1 MPRPSFLDEIETHS
15 GVTVSV
21 CYQCCRCTNGCPVAG
36 DMEIVPH
43 RVMGYIL
50 SGEREKVLAST
61 SPWKCLQCATC
72 SLRCPNG
79 IDVARVFETLRQ
91 ISLASGLAAKNDI
104 AHFDD
109 LIIDSVE
116 RHGRFAELETIMRYR
131 LSKRQFLKDA
141 AMGLDMVRKGR
152 LGLSSHNIRGRK
164 ELGTIIRRMRGH
176 QDR

>member
-1 MPRPSFLDEIETHS
+1 
-15 GVTVSV
+15 
-21 CYQCCRCTNGCPVAG
+21 
-36 DMEIVPH
+36 MEIVPH
-43 RVMGYIL
+43 RVIGYIL

-91 ISLASGLAAKNDI
+91 ISLASGFAAKNDV

-109 LIIDSVE
+109 LIIDSVQ

-131 LSKRQFLKDA
+131 LSKGQFMKDA
-141 AMGLDMVRKGR
+141 AMGLDMLRKGR
-152 LGLSSHNIRGRK
+152 IGLSSHNIRGRK
-164 ELGTIIRRMRGH
+164 ELGAIIRRMRGH
-176 QDR
+176 RDR

>member
-1 MPRPSFLDEIETHS
+1 MD
-15 GVTVSV
+15 
-21 CYQCCRCTNGCPVAG
+21 
-36 DMEIVPH
+36 IVPH
-43 RVMGYIL
+43 RVIGHIL
-50 SGEREKVLAST
+50 NGEREKVLAST

-91 ISLASGLAAKNDI
+91 VSLASGLAAKNDV

-109 LIIDSVE
+109 LIIDSVQ

-131 LSKRQFLKDA
+131 LSKGQFMKDA
-141 AMGLDMVRKGR
+141 AMGLDMLRKGR
-152 LGLSSHNIRGRK
+152 IGLSSHNIRGRK
-164 ELGTIIRRMRGH
+164 ELGAIIRRMRGR